1 MDVGLVCDACSALTP
16 IGEPLCT
23 RCGAAVALDPRHRP
37 SPTPAKAPT
46 TGKPPGTMIPPRPPG
61 PPTPPAPAAPE
72 AAATGE
78 TIACTKCS
86 RQVGAGQR
94 FCPHCGTR
102 MPVPVNFEVETR
114 VGPRPSAVH
123 NAVST
128 QPHPVPP
135 PVPPREP
142 RESKPGRST
151 LFFGGAMQSARAK
164 LTLIRGDG
172 DDGVSFTLAGQDH
185 LAGRGDCPISFPDD
199 PFLSPVHANFAYASN
214 QLVVRDQA
222 SLNGVYVRISAPT
235 ELANGA
241 MVLVGEQ
248 VLSVERALQPEDLP
262 DIDGTYYSASM
273 LRSAALE
280 IRQNLRGGQIGWVH
294 RLAGAAITVGR
305 ENNDI
310 NFPDDPFISGR
321 HAELKLTGD
330 MLSVTDLG
338 SRNGTFV
345 RVQGERVLKHGD
357 YVFLGQQ
364 LLRVEIV

>member
-16 IGEPLCT
+16 IGVPQCT
-23 RCGAAVALDPRHRP
+23 RCGASVALDPRPRSTSQQP
-37 SPTPAKAPT
+37 KLSRTNDVELATCGKCGTQASP
-46 TGKPPGTMIPPRPPG
+46 
-61 PPTPPAPAAPE
+61 E
-72 AAATGE
+72 
-78 TIACTKCS
+78 
-86 RQVGAGQR
+86 QR
-94 FCPHCGTR
+94 FCPHCGNR
-102 MPVPVNFEVETR
+102 IAEAVNFEGIETR
-114 VGPRPSAVH
+114 VGPRPSAVQS
-123 NAVST
+123 AVGT
-128 QPHPVPP
+128 R
-135 PVPPREP
+135 PRDVRAAKDG

-151 LFFGGAMQSARAK
+151 LFFGGAMQAARAK

-172 DDGVSFTLAGQDH
+172 DDGVSFTLAGQEH

-199 PFLSPVHANFAYASN
+199 PFLSPIHANFAYANN

-222 SLNGVYVRISAPT
+222 SLNGIYVRIAATT
-235 ELANGA
+235 ELSNGA

-248 VLSVERALQPEDLP
+248 VLSVERAAQPEDLP
-262 DIDGTYYSASM
+262 DTDGTYYSASM
-273 LRSAALE
+273 LRPAALE

-294 RLAGAAITVGR
+294 RMAGDAVTVGR

-345 RVQGERVLKHGD
+345 RVQGERLLKHGD